1 MMRLRA
7 GFIAL
12 VALAAIG
19 SSGLSASVVVAA
31 DPAACDPAAAP
42 GLTWS
47 APAFLAWG
55 RSDRIGADIATAAG
69 GLGYANGSVAVS
81 VDGGGET
88 AAPDAVDHD
97 LEFLLAAPARG
108 AAIHAAATW
117 AQADPAGTATCT
129 QSAALT
135 IPLGAGR
142 ILRFKPKALK
152 NGGIAWTAQGA
163 GDCHDVALQS
173 ISLTVRQGGSTRRV
187 SAADQ
192 CDPAGTR
199 HAATRN
205 WQLVLK
211 QGSFELHAL
220 PAHSSLTTRLRF
232 ALRVGQRRVAA
243 GWVSLVR
250 TYQPAQ
256 QIVVANPS
264 FQGVCVHGIYRVH
277 WIGSTIGCDVP
288 AVASVTLKLV

>member
-1 MMRLRA
+1 MRQRA
-7 GFIAL
+7 GFIAV

-19 SSGLSASVVVAA
+19 ISGLFSSVAAAA
-31 DPAACDPAAAP
+31 DPVACDPVAAP

-55 RSDRIGADIATAAG
+55 RSDRIGADIADAAG
-69 GLGYANGSVAVS
+69 GLGYAGGSVAVG
-81 VDGGGET
+81 VDAGSEQT
-88 AAPDAVDHD
+88 APDALDHD

-108 AAIHAAATW
+108 AAIHATATW
-117 AQADPAGTATCT
+117 AQADSAGTVTCT

-142 ILRFKPKALK
+142 ILRYTPKALK
-152 NGGIAWTAQGA
+152 DGGIAWTAQGA
-163 GDCHDVALQS
+163 GDCHDVALQA

-199 HAATRN
+199 RAATRN

-232 ALRVGQRRVAA
+232 ALRIGQRRVAA

-256 QIVVANPS
+256 QIVVSNPS
-264 FQGVCVHGIYRVH
+264 FQTVCVHGIYQVH

-288 AVASVTLKLV
+288 AVASVTLKIV